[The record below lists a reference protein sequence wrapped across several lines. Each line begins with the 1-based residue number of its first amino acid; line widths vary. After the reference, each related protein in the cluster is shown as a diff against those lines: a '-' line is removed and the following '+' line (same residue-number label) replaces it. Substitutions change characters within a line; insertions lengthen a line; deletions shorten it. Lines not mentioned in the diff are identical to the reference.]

1 MSEKN
6 GSVTLR
12 TGDRIAG
19 AIGRLLAGLP
29 ESLQRI
35 LAGRPT
41 MIDGQVLDP
50 ELQLLLRLASRVEEP
65 PLETLSITAV
75 RQNLERQA
83 AAFEGPKIAGV
94 SVDSLQIPGP
104 DGPIPARL
112 YIPELEEPPLPLL
125 VYLHGGG
132 WVRGSL
138 NTHDNPCRF
147 LAREAGVLVLS
158 VDYRLA
164 PEHKFPAA
172 VDDALAAL
180 RFAGDNAADLGADPT
195 RIALG
200 GDSAG
205 GNLTAAVSQV
215 ALATGD
221 RTPAF
226 CLIIYPATDLTHKR
240 RSYHLFSEGFFL
252 TEEHM
257 DWYRSHYLPHD
268 DAARDPRAS
277 PLLARDLSGLPPAYV
292 ATAGFD
298 VLRDEGEEYA
308 ARLRAAGVA
317 VALRRHR
324 GLTHGFINLV
334 GMGHAGPA
342 AMREVAGALRVGL
355 ITPERIAAR

>member
-1 MSEKN
+1 V
-6 GSVTLR
+6 SVTLR
-12 TGDRIAG
+12 PRDRAAG

-29 ESLQRI
+29 APLERI
-35 LAGRPT
+35 LGGRPT
-41 MIDGQVLDP
+41 VIDGQALDP
-50 ELQLLLRLASRVEEP
+50 EVQLLLRLASLVEEP
-65 PLETLSITAV
+65 PLETLSIAAV
-75 RQNLERQA
+75 RENLEREA
-83 AAFEGPKIAGV
+83 ATFEGQKVQGV
-94 SVDSLQIPGP
+94 SVESLQIPGP
-104 DGPIPARL
+104 DGPIAARL
-112 YIPELEEPPLPLL
+112 YIPELEQPPLPLL

-138 NTHDNPCRF
+138 DTHDNPCRF

-172 VDDALAAL
+172 VDDAVAAL
-180 RFAGDNAADLGADPT
+180 RFAGRNATDFGADPA
-195 RIALG
+195 RVALG

-215 ALATGD
+215 ALAEGD
-221 RTPAF
+221 RVPAF
-226 CLIIYPATDLTHKR
+226 CLIIYPATDLTRKR
-240 RSYHLFSEGFFL
+240 RSYRLFSEGFFL
-252 TEEHM
+252 TEAHM
-257 DWYRSHYLPHD
+257 DWYRSRYLPHE
-268 DAARDPRAS
+268 DAADEPRAS

-324 GLTHGFINLV
+324 GLTHGFVNLV
-334 GMGHAGPA
+334 GMGRAGPA
-342 AMREVAGALRVGL
+342 AMREAAGALRVGL
-355 ITPERIAAR
+355 IMRVREGGSS